1 MMSILRIITQ
11 MRRARKVVI
20 VSFDFFLLHPTS
32 FSELRRTRQA
42 VELPLHPHLNII
54 Q

>member
-1 MMSILRIITQ
+1 

-20 VSFDFFLLHPTS
+20 VSFDFFLLQ
-32 FSELRRTRQA
+32 QA